1 MNERIDVT
9 KSPFCTGDR
18 NDVKKSLFCHK
29 EMSCAEL
36 GSSVNEQ
43 MLETNM
49 KEEPIVAQRIVYEI
63 VSKEGD
69 ILRPAQ

>member
-1 MNERIDVT
+1 
-9 KSPFCTGDR
+9 
-18 NDVKKSLFCHK
+18 
-29 EMSCAEL
+29 MSCAEL

-49 KEEPIVAQRIVYEI
+49 KEEPIVAHIIVYEI

-69 ILRPAQ
+69 ILRAAQ

>member
-1 MNERIDVT
+1 
-9 KSPFCTGDR
+9 
-18 NDVKKSLFCHK
+18 
-29 EMSCAEL
+29 MSCAEL

-49 KEEPIVAQRIVYEI
+49 KEEPIVAHRIVYEI

-69 ILRPAQ
+69 ILRAAQWKETLRSEAVLGGII

>member
-1 MNERIDVT
+1 
-9 KSPFCTGDR
+9 
-18 NDVKKSLFCHK
+18 
-29 EMSCAEL
+29 MSCAEL

-49 KEEPIVAQRIVYEI
+49 KEEPIVAHRIVYEI

-69 ILRPAQ
+69 ILRAAQ